1 MHIHI
6 CIYIH
11 IKLNYAIN
19 RIYDKNLKKPYPLT
33 NYLLPVTFCC
43 YLFVLANFARFFY
56 DYFFY

>member
-1 MHIHI
+1 MY
-6 CIYIH
+6 IYTH